1 MTFEQLQKVESLSKD
16 RADLIIPAVEV
27 FQTLYETVDATM
39 FILSRKG
46 LRDGIFYEQFGP
58 IVFPSVLD
66 ESFFELAQDYE
77 VNTNHVQHVLKL
89 VIQLFEQMRTLSLF
103 PLTGEDLVLLKRA
116 AHVFYLGQYVDE
128 EASSQHTF
136 YLLANRTI
144 DGLSHRDR
152 VQLALVAS
160 FKNKTLFK
168 QYIQPFHSWF
178 TRAEQKKLRFL
189 GALLKFAYSLNDTK
203 RNIVERV
210 QLELQG
216 TQSSCIFFAVN
227 RLKRKNIKRKN
238 IKSMSKKC

>member
-1 MTFEQLQKVESLSKD
+1 
-16 RADLIIPAVEV
+16 
-27 FQTLYETVDATM
+27 
-39 FILSRKG
+39 
-46 LRDGIFYEQFGP
+46 
-58 IVFPSVLD
+58 
-66 ESFFELAQDYE
+66 
-77 VNTNHVQHVLKL
+77 
-89 VIQLFEQMRTLSLF
+89 MRTISLF

-189 GALLKFAYSLNDTK
+189 GALLKFA
-203 RNIVERV
+203 
-210 QLELQG
+210 
-216 TQSSCIFFAVN
+216 
-227 RLKRKNIKRKN
+227 
-238 IKSMSKKC
+238 